1 MLYLQNTE
9 EAQVLFV
16 PKNGQIP
23 PGDLVFEAKS
33 TIDLVTEI
41 NIQVVD
47 LDISSQ
53 YMYLSVILQGEVTN
67 GEYEYTVKSDDTVVS
82 TGILIVGDN
91 SHPDQYNHEIE
102 YEQYE
107 TE

>member
-16 PKNGQIP
+16 PKNGEIP
-23 PGDLVFEAKS
+23 SGDLEFVAKS
-33 TIDLVTEI
+33 TVDLVTEI
-41 NIQVVD
+41 SLQVVD
-47 LDISSQ
+47 LDISRQ
-53 YMYLSVILQGEVTN
+53 YMYLSVILPNKVTN
-67 GEYEYTVKSDDTVVS
+67 GEYEYTVKVGNEVMS
-82 TGILIVGDN
+82 TGLLVVGEY